1 MIGRTMAT
9 PTEMERIISQAID
22 QASAGLRE
30 LSVKIHDNPELCFK
44 EHKAHNAICD
54 YLEAAGVAV
63 IRQAYGQETSFV
75 AEYGDKD
82 GETVDFCAEYDALPE
97 IGHGCGHNLI
107 AVSSIASFLGVV
119 DVMKYTNVP
128 GKVRLLGTPAE
139 EGGGGKIK
147 LIEAGALKNTTASL
161 MSHPTLQ
168 FPHMPAGSA
177 GVAFGSCLAATGFLA
192 HFKGKPAHA
201 AQMPWAGVNALD
213 AASLAYQAVG
223 LLRQH
228 IRPTDR
234 INIII
239 PEGGTAHNVIPD
251 KAQIRVN
258 VRSETLKEMN
268 ALRERVENC
277 MKGAALATGCEVDI
291 VSAMDPYA
299 DIRPNEGLCEE
310 FTRYMGSKGMKYY
323 CDLQKKDIG
332 AFSTDMGNISYAVPS
347 FHGHYF
353 IPTPPGTAMHT
364 EAFRDSAKTEEA
376 HNITMS
382 VGKGMAVAGLKVLTD
397 ESFAAQVKDY
407 FEKDKKLR

>member
-1 MIGRTMAT
+1 
-9 PTEMERIISQAID
+9 MEETISQTID
-22 QASAGLRE
+22 TFSASLRE
-30 LSVKIHDNPELCFK
+30 LSLKAWKILLYTLYFVLTTVQIHQNPELCYG
-44 EHKAHNAICD
+44 EHKAHDAICN
-54 YLEAAGVAV
+54 YLKALGSYGITV
-63 IRQAYGQETSFV
+63 IPKAYGLETSFL
-75 AEYGDKD
+75 AEYGDGD
-82 GETVDFCAEYDALPE
+82 GEVVDFCAEYDALPE

-107 AVSSIASFLGVV
+107 AISSIASFLGLAAL
-119 DVMKYTNVP
+119 MERTGIP

-147 LIEAGALKNTTASL
+147 LIEAGALKGTTASL
-161 MSHPTLQ
+161 MSHPTPQ
-168 FPHMPAGSA
+168 FLHMPAGSA
-177 GVAFGSCLAATGFLA
+177 
-192 HFKGKPAHA
+192 GKPAHA

-213 AASLAYQAVG
+213 AATLAYQAVG

-228 IRPTDR
+228 IRPSDR

-239 PEGGTAHNVIPD
+239 PEGGTAHNIIPD

-291 VSAMDPYA
+291 VPAMDPYA
-299 DIRPNEGLCEE
+299 DIRPNESLCTE
-310 FTRYMGSKGMKYY
+310 FTRYMGSKGMDYY

-332 AFSTDMGNISYAVPS
+332 AFSTDMGNISYEVPS
-347 FHGHYF
+347 FHGHFF

-364 EAFRDSAKTEEA
+364 EAFRDAAKTEEA
-376 HNITMS
+376 HDIAMS

-397 ESFAAQVKDY
+397 NSFAAQVKDY